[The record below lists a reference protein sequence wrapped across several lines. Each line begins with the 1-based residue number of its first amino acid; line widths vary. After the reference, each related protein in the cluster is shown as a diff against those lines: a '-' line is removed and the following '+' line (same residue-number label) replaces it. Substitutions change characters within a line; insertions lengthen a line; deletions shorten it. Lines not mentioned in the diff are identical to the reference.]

1 MSISFTPP
9 KGRLH
14 RLASIFG
21 AVCLSTAC
29 SADDLAAPDVPP
41 TADFTSA
48 CENLA
53 CSFKDLS
60 RDSDGSLVSLSWSFG
75 DGGSAVTKNPTHTYA
90 STGTYTVQ
98 LTVTD
103 NGGASAHRS
112 RDVGVANLQGRGS
125 ESTIAVSPAGFF
137 FCTPAIGGSTR
148 VCSGNLSGELSIAN
162 SGTGTLSW
170 TASSDHAWLRVS
182 PASGLTPSRHV
193 AVSVNPA
200 VLPPFRSAFNAS
212 ITISAAG
219 ATNSPRTISVTVYQ
233 SRGR

>member
-75 DGGSAVTKNPTHTYA
+75 DGGSAVTMNPTHT
-90 STGTYTVQ
+90 T
-98 LTVTD
+98 
-103 NGGASAHRS
+103 HR
-112 RDVGVANLQGRGS
+112 RA
-125 ESTIAVSPAGFF
+125 P
-137 FCTPAIGGSTR
+137 TR
-148 VCSGNLSGELSIAN
+148 CS
-162 SGTGTLSW
+162 
-170 TASSDHAWLRVS
+170 
-182 PASGLTPSRHV
+182 
-193 AVSVNPA
+193 
-200 VLPPFRSAFNAS
+200 
-212 ITISAAG
+212 
-219 ATNSPRTISVTVYQ
+219 
-233 SRGR
+233 